1 MVDVR
6 TSNVIFIFVKFLKP
20 CRFPLEPF
28 RYHFP
33 FRLCTL
39 GPKENEEQFFE
50 SVRRTI
56 KRCIG
61 QCCCI
66 SKDERRWNH
75 PSK

>member
-6 TSNVIFIFVKFLKP
+6 TSNVIFIFVKFLKS
-20 CRFPLEPF
+20 CRFPLEF

-56 KRCIG
+56 KGTVYRAMLLHF
-61 QCCCI
+61 
-66 SKDERRWNH
+66 ERRTALE
-75 PSK
+75 PSL